1 MLTYEK
7 KYWNKGLKLVAGID
21 EAGRG
26 PLAGPVV
33 AASVIFDE
41 NIADWE
47 PYALEVLATV
57 LGGYEGAR
65 LDASI
70 VRRKKLATT
79 TSISYSLATL
89 LPDLLTISAIPREGI
104 SLEKLESALKKE
116 ISVLLQ
122 NPPSAK
128 ELEKV
133 IAQTIAE
140 SVFQRDSIAYQAIL
154 IGSLDSV
161 GLDWRLKDTYLQNIK
176 NVTAEQVRF
185 VTGKY
190 LKPKSLTII
199 SLIPKDL
206 FVTVVHSRE
215 LRSFGMNRPHVAK
228 DPENRAPAVQ
238 SI

>member
-1 MLTYEK
+1 MCLIIQGSPK
-7 KYWNKGLKLVAGID
+7 KFKKRPEVKQNGTKRVQVVSDKAKVSHLVLGYKTPSLRQA
-21 EAGRG
+21 
-26 PLAGPVV
+26 LA
-33 AASVIFDE
+33 DE

-116 ISVLLQ
+116 ISTLFQ

-140 SVFQRDSIAYQAIL
+140 SVFQKDSIAYQAIL

-176 NVTAEQVRF
+176 SVTAEQVRF

-190 LKPKSLTII
+190 LKPKSLTVI
-199 SLIPKDL
+199 SLIPK
-206 FVTVVHSRE
+206 FPHIP
-215 LRSFGMNRPHVAK
+215 RSNQGL
-228 DPENRAPAVQ
+228 
-238 SI
+238 